1 MQTEL
6 NHFSVTCTVT
16 YNWCE
21 PFMTGIAVVTGA
33 AVVCTSVVGVGL
45 VVIVEGR
52 GDGACVV
59 VAAVIGSGVVEATVI
74 VLLKFFMFLY
84 IV

>member
-1 MQTEL
+1 
-6 NHFSVTCTVT
+6 
-16 YNWCE
+16 
-21 PFMTGIAVVTGA
+21 MTGIAVVTGA

-59 VAAVIGSGVVEATVI
+59 AAAVIGSGVVEATVI
-74 VLLKFFMFLY
+74 VILKFFMFLY